1 MTIQKDGKFDVNI
14 AIGSRWRSAVDTTE
28 VVVVRAPK
36 EGTTIECGGLEM
48 VPTGAEGGT
57 SGSVHPDYAD
67 GTQLGKRYVDEEAG
81 LELLCTKAGEGSL
94 AVDGRTLQ
102 LKEAKPLPASD

>member
-1 MTIQKDGKFDVNI
+1 MGIQKGGKFDVDI

-36 EGTTIECGGLEM
+36 EGTTIQCGGLEM
-48 VPTGAEGGT
+48 VPPGAEGGT
-57 SGSVHPDYAD
+57 SGSVHPDYKD

-81 LELLCTKAGEGSL
+81 LELLCTKPGEGSL
-94 AVDGRTLQ
+94 GVDGRTLQ